1 MHLETE
7 GKVQNPKS
15 RALGELLHAPNRSS
29 SCTARFPVLP
39 CVDFINFC
47 FEMKLIAF
55 TGGVKRCV
63 MFLRD
68 VSAMF
73 FSFLQGLGGQAEPQG
88 GTIPSPQP
96 LSWRAQPSE
105 RSR

>member
-15 RALGELLHAPNRSS
+15 RALGELLNTPNKSS
-29 SCTARFPVLP
+29 SCTAQFPVLP
-39 CVDFINFC
+39 CVDFVNFC
-47 FEMKLIAF
+47 FEMKLITF

-63 MFLRD
+63 TLLRD
-68 VSAMF
+68 VSAIS
-73 FSFLQGLGGQAEPQG
+73 FSFLEGLGGQAEPEG

-96 LSWRAQPSE
+96 LSWRGQPSE